1 MIRLLIRRALSG
13 ISRTAR
19 WTASWLR
26 GLYLR
31 AAFPGLELSSGVD
44 IGPGVELSA
53 TDGGRIVIGR
63 NVSLGP
69 HCRIVAR
76 RGGRIRIGD
85 HVQLGQGC
93 IVAALESVEIGPGC
107 LLAEYVVIRDQDH
120 DPGSRPIRRSG
131 FKTAAI
137 EIGDDCWLGTKSTV
151 LRGSVIGRGA
161 VIGAHALVRGTIPS
175 RVLAVGSPARV
186 VKELTGR
193 REREP
198 S

>member
-1 MIRLLIRRALSG
+1 MIRLLIRRTLSG
-13 ISRTAR
+13 ISRATR
-19 WTASWLR
+19 WTASRLR
-26 GLYLR
+26 GLYFR
-31 AAFPGLELSSGVD
+31 AACPGLELSSGVE
-44 IGPGVELSA
+44 IGPGVRLSA
-53 TDGGRIVIGR
+53 TDGGRIAIGS

-69 HCRIVAR
+69 HCQIVAR
-76 RGGRIRIGD
+76 RGGRIRIGEN
-85 HVQLGQGC
+85 VQLGQGC
-93 IVAALESVEIGPGC
+93 IVTALDGIAIGPGC

-120 DPGSRPIRRSG
+120 DSGSRPFRHSG

-161 VIGAHALVRGTIPS
+161 VIGAHALVRSAIPG
-175 RVLAVGSPARV
+175 RTLAVGSPARV
-186 VKELTGR
+186 VKQFVGL